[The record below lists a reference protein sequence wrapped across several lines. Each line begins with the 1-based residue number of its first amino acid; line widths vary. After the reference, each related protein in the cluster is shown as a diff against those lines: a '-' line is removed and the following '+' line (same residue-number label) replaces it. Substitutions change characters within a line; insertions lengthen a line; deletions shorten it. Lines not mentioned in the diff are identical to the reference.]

1 MCHTHSHGSTPRHSH
16 FGGWCVPTLL
26 PVCAP
31 THPPT
36 PIPTPSAP
44 LHQPTP
50 LPPAVV
56 GVGGG
61 SVGVVG
67 SVTTWCTH
75 WLCWCC
81 PLPSHTHRA
90 CEARGGGGCVWC
102 GCHHHCAPFPPT
114 TTTVCAAPPCPLC
127 VCWWWDWAQRRTV
140 VARTLVWRCAWRL
153 ATTPTSHAVHA
164 CRLSSLSCP
173 QPHPPTHTNGT
184 AHSTHTWRALC
195 ASSHPLT
202 HTLVAS
208 LPTHPP
214 HTLVGVRV
222 LIHLLSCAITHTAQA
237 QAWRLPGCFGVVVTT
252 TTPLVPHTHRDWWWA
267 PW

>member
-1 MCHTHSHGSTPRHSH
+1 M
-16 FGGWCVPTLL
+16 PTLL

-50 LPPAVV
+50 LPPAAAAGV

-90 CEARGGGGCVWC
+90 CEARGGGCVWC

-127 VCWWWDWAQRRTV
+127 CVCWWWDWAQRRTV
-140 VARTLVWRCAWRL
+140 VARTLVWRCAWHL
-153 ATTPTSHAVHA
+153 ATTPTSHA
-164 CRLSSLSCP
+164 CRLSPSPKPSL
-173 QPHPPTHTNGT
+173 
-184 AHSTHTWRALC
+184 
-195 ASSHPLT
+195 
-202 HTLVAS
+202 
-208 LPTHPP
+208 P
-214 HTLVGVRV
+214 HTLIMEKKNFQLLCLEKKEKNIRNEKSVHLIDHQSWSCHRV
-222 LIHLLSCAITHTAQA
+222 VHWLRQPSPSSSVQ
-237 QAWRLPGCFGVVVTT
+237 
-252 TTPLVPHTHRDWWWA
+252 
-267 PW
+267 